1 MLQNKITQDD
11 NNNNQNINNEKVKTN
26 KPMVEQNQNEEV
38 PLPEVKMEKK
48 NEINNYIKEGNK
60 SKLLTS
66 ENQIEN
72 NGENKDGDKANN
84 IIT

>member
-1 MLQNKITQDD
+1 LLQNKITQDD

>member
-1 MLQNKITQDD
+1 
-11 NNNNQNINNEKVKTN
+11 
-26 KPMVEQNQNEEV
+26 MVEQNQNEEV

-84 IIT
+84 IITQKKSVIATITEELKNEPEQTQ